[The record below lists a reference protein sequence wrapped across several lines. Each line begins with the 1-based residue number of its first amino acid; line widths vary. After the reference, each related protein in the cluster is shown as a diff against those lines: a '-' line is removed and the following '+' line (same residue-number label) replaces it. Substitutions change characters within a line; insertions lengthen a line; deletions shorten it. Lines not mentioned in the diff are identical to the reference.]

1 MSDVYKIIELA
12 GTSKES
18 YENAIENAIAQA
30 RKSLRNLGW
39 FEVIEQRGRLE
50 EPNTILYQVKL
61 KVAFKLEK

>member
-12 GTSKES
+12 GTSEES
-18 YENAIENAIAQA
+18 YEKAIGNAIAQA